1 MEFKKVISERYSCR
15 SFSNKQVEK
24 EKLIRILEVGNIAP
38 TAKNT
43 QCQKIFVLTDKE
55 EILKIESVKGM
66 YNAPCVLVVCGDE
79 NRECKRFYTNKSL
92 METDVAIVQTYMMLE
107 AKNQGLESCWVC
119 YFNEEEVAKTL
130 NLPKNII
137 PYNLLL
143 IGYPDE
149 NGTPSVRHYER
160 RELSDVIINNEI
172 LK

>member
-1 MEFKKVISERYSCR
+1 MDFSKVINERYSCR
-15 SFSNKQVEK
+15 SYLDKEVEF
-24 EKLIRILEVGNIAP
+24 EKIESILRAGNLAP

-43 QCQKIFVLTDKE
+43 QCQKIYVLTSRE
-55 EILKIESVKGM
+55 EIEKIESVKGM
-66 YNAPCVLVVCGDE
+66 FNAPCVLVVCGDVE
-79 NRECKRFYTNKSL
+79 RECKRFYSNKSL
-92 METDVAIVQTYMMLE
+92 METDLAIVQTYMMLE

-119 YFNEEEVAKTL
+119 YFNEEQVAKTL
-130 NLPKNII
+130 NLPSNIL

-149 NGTPSVRHYER
+149 NGVPSVRHGER